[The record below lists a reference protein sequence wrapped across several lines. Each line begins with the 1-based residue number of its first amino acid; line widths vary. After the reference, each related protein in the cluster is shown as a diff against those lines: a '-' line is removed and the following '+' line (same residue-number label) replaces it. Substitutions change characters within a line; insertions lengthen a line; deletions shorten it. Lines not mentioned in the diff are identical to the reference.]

1 MENNFNL
8 RKFLSENKGEDL
20 PFENEPSEAKEVPEL
35 ATKINNAI
43 TSIDDSMSYTYF
55 AQAVA
60 KVVRDEYGSHLYGKF
75 AKELINN
82 LK

>member
-1 MENNFNL
+1 M
-8 RKFLSENKGEDL
+8 KLSEILKEEL
-20 PFENEPSEAKEVPEL
+20 PFENEPTEAREVTEL
-35 ATKINNAI
+35 APKINSAI
-43 TSIDDSMSYTYF
+43 TSVDDSMSYTHF

-75 AKELINN
+75 AKELIDN

>member
-1 MENNFNL
+1 M
-8 RKFLSENKGEDL
+8 KLSDILKEDSS
-20 PFENEPSEAKEVPEL
+20 FENETEEAREVLEL
-35 ATKINNAI
+35 APKINDAI
-43 TSIDDSMSYTYF
+43 ISVDDTMSYTHF

-75 AKELINN
+75 AKELIDN

>member
-1 MENNFNL
+1 M
-8 RKFLSENKGEDL
+8 KLSDTVL
-20 PFENEPSEAKEVPEL
+20 ENEPSEAKEVSEL

-43 TSIDDSMSYTYF
+43 TGIDDSMSYTYF

-75 AKELINN
+75 AKELIDN